1 VQAGLEFLLRFK
13 PVCEVALMPTDRM
26 PAESLLLR
34 EAPENSQ
41 CVQHP
46 SMTSREARDIMGAQ
60 D

>member
-1 VQAGLEFLLRFK
+1 
-13 PVCEVALMPTDRM
+13 MPTDRM

>member
-1 VQAGLEFLLRFK
+1 VQAGLEFLLGFK
-13 PVCEVALMPTDRM
+13 PVCEVTPM
-26 PAESLLLR
+26 PADRLSAKSLLLR